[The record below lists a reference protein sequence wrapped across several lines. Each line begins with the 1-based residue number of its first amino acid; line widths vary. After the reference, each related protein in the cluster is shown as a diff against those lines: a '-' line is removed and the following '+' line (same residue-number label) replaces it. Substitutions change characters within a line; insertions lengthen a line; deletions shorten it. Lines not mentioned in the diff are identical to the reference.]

1 MGRGQLGAE
10 VRGQEELLK
19 PQSGP
24 RPHGQG
30 ERLGPACLEDT
41 QPPGR
46 VEPWQERPPGVL
58 GPPPGP
64 WHPPGPSPQAPS
76 PEFTRNPALLQPHCG
91 AGGRLRGSPSW
102 PLLAL
107 HHVHTRLGHHQAL
120 FTRTFWKPPGQ
131 HRKPSPRHP
140 RARPSAVG
148 RGGQASE
155 SHTPGSGTVP
165 ISNPASLLSGPRKGR
180 LSSEASASSP
190 QHSQIAVLPGAA
202 PRFFFSLLAS
212 VPLLQVLPLL
222 PDGLF

>member
-46 VEPWQERPPGVL
+46 VEPWQERPPRRPGTPTWAL
-58 GPPPGP
+58 APPRALPSGAQPRIHQKPCAPAASLRGRRPAPRLPLLAPAGAAPRAHTARPPPGFI
-64 WHPPGPSPQAPS
+64 HKDLLEASRRAQEAQPPAPQ
-76 PEFTRNPALLQPHCG
+76 
-91 AGGRLRGSPSW
+91 
-102 PLLAL
+102 
-107 HHVHTRLGHHQAL
+107 
-120 FTRTFWKPPGQ
+120 
-131 HRKPSPRHP
+131 
-140 RARPSAVG
+140 RA
-148 RGGQASE
+148 GGQASE

-180 LSSEASASSP
+180 LSREASASSP
-190 QHSQIAVLPGAA
+190 QHSRIAVLPGAA